1 MRVDMRLLSL
11 FAVLLT
17 VPAHAAPPSPTGTWR
32 NGSNSVHVRVAGCP
46 GARRTLCGTV
56 IWASAKA
63 KADVAA
69 RGGTLVGE
77 QLFRDF
83 ARDEDGVWHGQVYV
97 PDLGRTFTG
106 TLDLDGPNRLVGEG
120 CLLGSLGCRQQVWTR
135 LKK

>member
-1 MRVDMRLLSL
+1 MSRLAAVSL
-11 FAVLLT
+11 ALIAF
-17 VPAHAAPPSPTGTWR
+17 PALAAPPSPTGTWR
-32 NGSNSVHVRVAGCP
+32 NGSNSVHVRVAPCP
-46 GARRTLCGTV
+46 RAKRTLCGTV
-56 IWASAKA
+56 IWANAKA

-83 ARDEDGVWHGQVYV
+83 AREDDGLWHGQVYV

-106 TLDLDGPNRLVGEG
+106 TLELDGPNRLVGEG
-120 CLLGSLGCRQQVWTR
+120 CLLGSFGCRQQVWTR